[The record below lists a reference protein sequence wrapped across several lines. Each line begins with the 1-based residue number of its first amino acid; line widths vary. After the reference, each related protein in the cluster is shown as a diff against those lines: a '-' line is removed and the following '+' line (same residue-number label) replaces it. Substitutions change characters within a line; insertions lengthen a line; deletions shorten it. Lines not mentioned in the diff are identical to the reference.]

1 MTARLP
7 DAVGTRPS
15 WSLAGFNLGARL
27 ALPVMPGMIA
37 FGLAV
42 GATASRKGF
51 SLLDSL
57 VMNLFVYAG
66 TAQLVAMEAWPE
78 RLTTG
83 AIAGLLVIVATINA
97 RMLLIGAALHPW
109 LGPLPASQ
117 VYPLLHLA
125 TDPGWLIAM
134 RYRAEGGSDAGVFLG
149 ACVVLAIGWMGAT
162 TLGFLLGALI
172 TDPRRYGLDLV
183 MPVFFAAMMVPLWRG
198 ARRCVAWAVA
208 GAVALAVQ
216 QLLGGWWFIAA
227 GSIAGSVV
235 GGFLDD
241 VE

>member
-1 MTARLP
+1 MNRNRRFDPVHA
-7 DAVGTRPS
+7 
-15 WSLAGFNLGARL
+15 SLAGFNLGLRL

-117 VYPLLHLA
+117 VY
-125 TDPGWLIAM
+125 
-134 RYRAEGGSDAGVFLG
+134 
-149 ACVVLAIGWMGAT
+149 
-162 TLGFLLGALI
+162 
-172 TDPRRYGLDLV
+172 
-183 MPVFFAAMMVPLWRG
+183 
-198 ARRCVAWAVA
+198 
-208 GAVALAVQ
+208 
-216 QLLGGWWFIAA
+216 
-227 GSIAGSVV
+227 
-235 GGFLDD
+235 
-241 VE
+241 